1 MDYNAF
7 KNKLLQCV
15 KSKLENAEIRN
26 YTKNNSIE
34 KEGIYIYEEEKN
46 FNPLIHLDDLYGLYQ
61 LTGDMD
67 DVAELVFEMARTTS
81 GNIDVQAILGSWE
94 NAQSRLTVRLIN
106 SAWNQKFLQDIPHRN
121 LLDLSFVAYMD
132 FVKSADG
139 VVGMAV
145 TSGMIQKWGID
156 DETLFQTALSNLH
169 KEEFIIRDMEEVIQE
184 LREEKRKPTPYDGI
198 NYVMTN
204 TERLFGAR
212 GMLRTELLTQFAE
225 TVNADLYILPNSIND
240 IILTPAIKELTDEDL
255 NDMMAVIKV
264 FNKPE
269 QDSLSDNM
277 YLFSRESG
285 VISIYT
291 PETGEAVL

>member
-15 KSKLENAEIRN
+15 KSKLENAEIKN

-34 KEGIYIYEEEKN
+34 KEGIYIYEEGKN

-67 DVAELVFEMARTTS
+67 GVAELVFEMARTTS

-106 SAWNQKFLQDIPHRN
+106 SA
-121 LLDLSFVAYMD
+121 
-132 FVKSADG
+132 
-139 VVGMAV
+139 
-145 TSGMIQKWGID
+145 
-156 DETLFQTALSNLH
+156 
-169 KEEFIIRDMEEVIQE
+169 QE

-198 NYVMTN
+198 NYIMTN
-204 TERLFGAR
+204 PEGQFGAR
-212 GMLRTELLTQFAE
+212 GMLRTDLLIQFAE
-225 TVNADLYILPNSIND
+225 TVHEDLYILPDSIND

-255 NDMMAVIKV
+255 SDMMAVIKV

-277 YLFSRESG
+277 YYFSRESG
-285 VISIYT
+285 EISIYT
-291 PETGEAVL
+291 PKTEEAVL

>member
-169 KEEFIIRDMEEVIQE
+169 KEEFIIRDMEEVIQA

-212 GMLRTELLTQFAE
+212 GMLRTDLLTQFAE

>member
-15 KSKLENAEIRN
+15 KSKLENVEIRN

-34 KEGIYIYEEEKN
+34 KEGIYIYEEGKN

-67 DVAELVFEMARTTS
+67 GVAELVFEMARTTS

-156 DETLFQTALSNLH
+156 EETLFQTALSNLH
-169 KEEFIIRDMEEVIQE
+169 KEEFNIRDMEEVIQE

-198 NYVMTN
+198 NYIMTN
-204 TERLFGAR
+204 PEGQFGAR
-212 GMLRTELLTQFAE
+212 GMLRTDLLTQFAE
-225 TVNADLYILPNSIND
+225 TVHEDLYILPNSIND

-255 NDMMAVIKV
+255 SDMMAVIKV

-277 YLFSRESG
+277 YYFSRESG
-285 VISIYT
+285 AISIYT
-291 PETGEAVL
+291 PKTEEAVL

>member
-212 GMLRTELLTQFAE
+212 GMLRTDLLTQFAE
-225 TVNADLYILPNSIND
+225 TVNADLYILPNSVND

>member
-67 DVAELVFEMARTTS
+67 GVAELVFEMARTTS

-212 GMLRTELLTQFAE
+212 GMLRTDLLTQFAE

>member
-15 KSKLENAEIRN
+15 KSKLENTEIRN

-184 LREEKRKPTPYDGI
+184 LKEEKRKPTPYDGI

-212 GMLRTELLTQFAE
+212 GMLRTDLLTQFAE

>member
-212 GMLRTELLTQFAE
+212 GMLRTDLLTQFAE

>member
-184 LREEKRKPTPYDGI
+184 LKEEKRKPTPYDGI

-212 GMLRTELLTQFAE
+212 GMLRTDLLTQFAE

>member
-34 KEGIYIYEEEKN
+34 KEGIYIYEEGKN

-156 DETLFQTALSNLH
+156 EETLFQTALSNLH

-212 GMLRTELLTQFAE
+212 GMLRTDLLTQFAE

>member
-34 KEGIYIYEEEKN
+34 KEGIYNYEEEKN

-184 LREEKRKPTPYDGI
+184 LKEEKRKPTPYDGI

-212 GMLRTELLTQFAE
+212 GMLRTDLLTQFAE